1 MTETKNLKYM
11 ATISPFAHPMYIML
25 KPAGSLCNLRC
36 RYCYYL
42 EKNKLHQ
49 EQKNHVI
56 TNELLEKFT
65 KDYIEAQTTPQVLF
79 TWHGGETLM
88 RPIAFYRRALELQRI
103 YGRGRQIDNCI
114 QTNGTLLTDD
124 WCEFFK
130 ANNFLV
136 GVSIDGPQEFHDEYR
151 KTATGRPT
159 FRKVMEGINL
169 LNKHGVEWNALAVVN
184 DFNADYPLDF
194 YHFFKDIGCHYIQFT
209 PVVERMVQRPDRL
222 TLAPG
227 MQEGGELT
235 DFSVT
240 AEQWGS
246 FLCTIFDEWVHHD
259 VGDYYIQLFDATL
272 ANWVGQA
279 PGVCTMAKECGHA
292 GVMEF
297 NGDVYS
303 CDHFV
308 YPEHLLGNLHTQTI
322 FEMMNSPRQK
332 AFARMKHELLPRQCK
347 ECRFQ
352 FACHGECPKNR
363 FIRDKYGNPGLNYL
377 CKGYLQF
384 FEHVAPYMDFMK
396 NELDNHR
403 APANV
408 MNHVFTDAHRGR

>member
-1 MTETKNLKYM
+1 MT
-11 ATISPFAHPMYIML
+11 TIAPFSRPMYVML

-36 RYCYYL
+36 KYCYYL
-42 EKNKLHQ
+42 EKGGLYKDTR
-49 EQKNHVI
+49 NHVI
-56 TNELLEKFT
+56 TDELLEKFI
-65 KDYIEAQTTPQVLF
+65 KEYIEAQTMPQVLF

-88 RPIAFYRRALELQRI
+88 RPISFYKRALELQRI
-103 YGRGRQIDNCI
+103 YGRGRQIDNSI
-114 QTNGTLLTDD
+114 QTNGTLITDE

-151 KTATGRPT
+151 RTATGRPS
-159 FRKVMEGINL
+159 FRQVMRGIDL

-194 YHFFKDIGCHYIQFT
+194 YHFFKEIGCHFIQFT
-209 PVVERMVQRPDRL
+209 PIVERIVERGDGL

-227 MQEGGELT
+227 MQEGGRMT

-240 AEQWGS
+240 PEQWGD
-246 FLCTIFDEWVHHD
+246 FLCAIFDEWVHHD
-259 VGDYYIQLFDATL
+259 VGDYYVQLFDATL

-279 PGVCTMAKECGHA
+279 PGVCTMARECGHA

-308 YPEHLLGNLHTQTI
+308 FPEHKLGNLRSQTI
-322 FEMMNSPRQK
+322 YEMMNSTKQK
-332 AFARMKHELLPRQCK
+332 EFAKMKHLMLPPQCK
-347 ECRFQ
+347 ECKYQ

-363 FIRDKYGNPGLNYL
+363 FVRDKYGHPGLNYL
-377 CKGYLQF
+377 CAGYYQY

-396 NELDNHR
+396 NELDHQR

-408 MNHVFTDAHRGR
+408 MNHIFSDSHFAK

>member
-1 MTETKNLKYM
+1 MS
-11 ATISPFAHPMYIML
+11 TIAPFSRPMYVML

-36 RYCYYL
+36 KYCYYL
-42 EKNKLHQ
+42 EKNELYKDSR
-49 EQKNHVI
+49 NHII
-56 TNELLEKFT
+56 TDELLEKFI
-65 KDYIEAQTTPQVLF
+65 KEYIEAQTMPEVLF

-88 RPIAFYRRALELQRI
+88 RPVSFYKKALELQRV
-103 YGRGRQIDNCI
+103 YGRGRRIDNCI
-114 QTNGTLLTDD
+114 QTNGTLITDE
-124 WCEFFK
+124 WCQFFK
-130 ANNFLV
+130 ENNFLV

-151 KTATGRPT
+151 KTATGKPT
-159 FRKVMEGINL
+159 FRQVMKGINL

-194 YHFFKDIGCHYIQFT
+194 YHFFKEIGCHYIQFT
-209 PVVERMVQRPDRL
+209 PIVERIIDRADGL

-227 MQEGGELT
+227 MQEGGRMA

-240 AEQWGS
+240 AEQWGD
-246 FLCTIFDEWVHHD
+246 FLCAIFDEWVHHD
-259 VGDYYIQLFDATL
+259 VGNYYIQLFDATL

-279 PGVCTMAKECGHA
+279 PGICTMARECGHA

-308 YPEHLLGNLHTQTI
+308 YPEHKLGNLHSQTI
-322 FEMMNSPRQK
+322 YEMMNSPKQK
-332 AFARMKHELLPRQCK
+332 EFSKMKHLMLPQQCK
-347 ECRFQ
+347 ECNFL

-363 FIRDKYGNPGLNYL
+363 FVKDKYGNPDLNYL
-377 CKGYLQF
+377 CSGYHKF
-384 FEHVAPYMDFMK
+384 FTHVAPYMDFMK
-396 NELDNHR
+396 NELDHQR

-408 MNHVFTDAHRGR
+408 MNHVFTS